1 MDHRERQLGNQ
12 FQDGGAYP
20 KVRLGTMW
28 YVIQT
33 ITGKEVETV
42 GVIDKVVAK
51 NSYTK
56 CFVIQREC
64 VWRIEGKCRV
74 HIEPLFPS
82 YVFVETDTPDIFF
95 YDLKQ
100 VPKLT
105 KLLGRDGTFWTVLPE
120 EQVLLKKLIGNDPE
134 YVVRRSLIEVNEQG
148 NIISAQGVLGEY
160 IGMIVRKRLRKRVVI
175 IELLFLGEV
184 RRVQLGV
191 RLAGDED

>member
-1 MDHRERQLGNQ
+1 M
-12 FQDGGAYP
+12 
-20 KVRLGTMW
+20 
-28 YVIQT
+28 
-33 ITGKEVETV
+33 
-42 GVIDKVVAK
+42 
-51 NSYTK
+51 
-56 CFVIQREC
+56 
-64 VWRIEGKCRV
+64 

-160 IGMIVRKRLRKRVVI
+160 IGKIVRKRLRKRVVI
-175 IELLFLGEV
+175 VELLFLGEV

-191 RLAGDED
+191 RLAGDE

>member
-1 MDHRERQLGNQ
+1 
-12 FQDGGAYP
+12 
-20 KVRLGTMW
+20 MW

-74 HIEPLFPS
+74 HIEPLFTS

-160 IGMIVRKRLRKRVVI
+160 IGKIVRKRLRKRVVI
-175 IELLFLGEV
+175 VELLFLGEV